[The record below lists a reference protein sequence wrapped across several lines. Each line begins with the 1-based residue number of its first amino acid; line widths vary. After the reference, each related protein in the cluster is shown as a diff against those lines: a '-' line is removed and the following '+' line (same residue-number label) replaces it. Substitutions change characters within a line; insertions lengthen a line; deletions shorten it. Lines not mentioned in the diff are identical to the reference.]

1 MMKVVKKIDELRNVI
16 KQEKINGNKIGF
28 VPTMGYLHDGHL
40 SLIKKSKEDND
51 VTVCSIFVNP
61 TQFGPGEDLD
71 KYPRDIERDMKLLKE
86 NKCDILFYPDVK
98 EMYPNG
104 FYTKVTLS
112 ILTDK
117 LCGKSRPGH
126 FDGVATVVTKLIN
139 IVNPD
144 SAYFGMKDYQQLL
157 VIKRVVEDLNL
168 DVNIVGCPIVREND
182 GLAMS
187 SRNVYLTEK
196 ERESAL
202 SLSKSFKLVSQLIEK
217 GIKNPQEIKQEVCKF
232 IETHPFTKIDY
243 VELVD
248 IDTLENLNELK
259 DKFLLA
265 LAVFVGKARLI
276 DNKIFE
282 IK

>member
-1 MMKVVKKIDELRNVI
+1 MQVVKKIGELRNII
-16 KQEKINGNKIGF
+16 KQEKIKGNKIGF

>member
-1 MMKVVKKIDELRNVI
+1 MQVVKKIDELRNVI

>member
-1 MMKVVKKIDELRNVI
+1 MKVVKKIDELRNVI
-16 KQEKINGNKIGF
+16 KQEKIKGNKIGF

>member
-1 MMKVVKKIDELRNVI
+1 MKVVKKIDELRNVI

>member
-1 MMKVVKKIDELRNVI
+1 MQVVKKIGELRNII
-16 KQEKINGNKIGF
+16 KQEKIKGNKIGF

-86 NKCDILFYPDVK
+86 NKCDILFYPNVK

>member
-1 MMKVVKKIDELRNVI
+1 MQVVKKIDELRNII
-16 KQEKINGNKIGF
+16 KQEKIKGNKIGF

>member
-1 MMKVVKKIDELRNVI
+1 MQVVKKIDELRNII
-16 KQEKINGNKIGF
+16 KQEKIKGNKIGF

-243 VELVD
+243 IELVD

>member
-16 KQEKINGNKIGF
+16 KQEKIKGNKIGF